1 MMLGLQRFRGWRRLM
16 ARKRN
21 YEHLSI
27 VGDQKPAGGG
37 DARGWAVG
45 ASGRVEPKG
54 REG

>member
-1 MMLGLQRFRGWRRLM
+1 M
-16 ARKRN
+16 AHKRS

-37 DARGWAVG
+37 DARGCAVG
-45 ASGRVEPKG
+45 ASGRVDPKG